1 MPINKQEKEMSM
13 LATLKLVTSKRE
25 QGTNPVAHRRNK
37 LSSKIQDQI
46 QLAEAK
52 REGRTYAPTRLKT
65 VLNRVTGERQTVES
79 PKMIREWWYINGAGK
94 INLVIKYGSKPIAL
108 DAKGTKNAIEVSTG
122 DELITA
128 LKTIKDAVD
137 LGELDAQIE
146 SASSTIRARFAK

>member
-52 REGRTYAPTRLKT
+52 REGRTYTPTRLKT

-79 PKMIREWWYINGAGK
+79 PKMIREWWFVNSAGK
-94 INLVIKYGSKPIAL
+94 INLVIKYGASQSRSMRKAQKMLSK
-108 DAKGTKNAIEVSTG
+108 
-122 DELITA
+122 
-128 LKTIKDAVD
+128 
-137 LGELDAQIE
+137 
-146 SASSTIRARFAK
+146 

>member
-1 MPINKQEKEMSM
+1 MSM
-13 LATLKLVTSKRE
+13 LASLKLVTSKRE
-25 QGTNPVAHRRNK
+25 QGTNPVIHRRNK
-37 LSSKIQDQI
+37 LSNKILDQI

-108 DAKGTKNAIEVSTG
+108 DAKGMKNAIEVNTG
-122 DELITA
+122 DELIDA
-128 LKTIKDAVD
+128 LKTIKAAVD
-137 LGELDAQIE
+137 TGELDQQIE
-146 SASSTIRARFAK
+146 TASGAIRARFAK